1 MCIEKEDCPWYL
13 HQRDDDKKVWECSP
27 YKCSLET
34 EAIVTEYDKKI
45 NKYKCVKDVD
55 EANWYKVEHY
65 ELMVGGS
72 SCSLTKKA
80 KRFGLEV
87 TECVDLC
94 VNASDTSSNSKMVQL
109 DNKCVYV
116 CPQEYCLNVSTNV
129 CQKIN
134 QDTYYYIDDFRQICG
149 ELHKGKCKLEIE
161 ENIGKLC
168 AEKCP
173 GHIAIN
179 ASFKCKNKPEPG

>member
-1 MCIEKEDCPWYL
+1 
-13 HQRDDDKKVWECSP
+13 
-27 YKCSLET
+27 
-34 EAIVTEYDKKI
+34 
-45 NKYKCVKDVD
+45 
-55 EANWYKVEHY
+55 
-65 ELMVGGS
+65 MVGGS
-72 SCSLTKKA
+72 SCGLTKKA

-94 VNASDTSSNSKMVQL
+94 VNASDTSDNSKMVQL
-109 DNKCVYV
+109 DNTCVYV

-129 CQKIN
+129 CQKMS

-149 ELHKGKCKLEIE
+149 EFHKDKCQLEIE
-161 ENIGKLC
+161 EKIKGKIDENAGKLC

-179 ASFKCKNKPEPG
+179 ASFKCKNKPDPGEFN